1 LADAFFW
8 VGERRVNGGCND
20 DNIASDSYSLAPG
33 EIGNNDYTDR
43 AKPILPGFDGT
54 QRDIQLRMPEGV
66 TIWDLEWICIW
77 CREFSVNF
85 AQINI
90 ENGVGT
96 SVGGYVKNPWLVH
109 LILHKKIV
117 LDE

>member
-1 LADAFFW
+1 
-8 VGERRVNGGCND
+8 VNGGCND

-43 AKPILPGFDGT
+43 AKPILPVFDGT
-54 QRDIQLRMPEGV
+54 QRDIQLRLPQGV
-66 TIWDLEWICIW
+66 TIWGLEWICIW
-77 CREFSVNF
+77 SRDFSENF

-90 ENGVGT
+90 VNGVGT
-96 SVGGYVKNPWLVH
+96 SVGDKVKVPESGSKKNPWLVH
-109 LILHKKIV
+109 LILHKKIA